1 MSTLRIA
8 TRRSALALW
17 QAEHV
22 ADLLRAA
29 HPGVAVEL
37 VPMSTQGDRILD
49 APLSKVGGKGLFT
62 KELEVAMREGR
73 ADLAV
78 HSCKDVPAE
87 LPADMV
93 LAAFLERE
101 DPRDAFVSNHHANLA
116 ALPVGARV
124 GTASLRRECQ
134 LRSRR
139 PDLVI
144 QSLRGNVNTRLAKLD
159 AGEHDAI
166 ILASAGLVRLGFG
179 RRIRAQIAPDDS
191 LPAVGQGTLALEC
204 RADDAD
210 AIARLAALAHA
221 PTVVRTRCERAFNAR
236 LKGGCQVPIAGYAE
250 ILPSDQGGGLRLRG
264 LVGAVDGSRIVRGE
278 LRGPLMDPEA
288 LGVALAERLLGEGA
302 DALLAAVGIDHS

>member
-22 ADLLRAA
+22 ADLLRTA
-29 HPGVAVEL
+29 HPGVTVEL
-37 VPMSTQGDRILD
+37 VPMSTQGDKILD
-49 APLSKVGGKGLFT
+49 TPLSKVGGKGLFT

-87 LPADMV
+87 LPDDMV

-116 ALPVGARV
+116 ALPAGARV

-134 LRSRR
+134 LRASR
-139 PDLVI
+139 PDLAI

-179 RRIRAQIAPDDS
+179 RRIRAQIAPEDS

-210 AIARLAALAHA
+210 AIARLKVLEHA
-221 PTVVRTRCERAFNAR
+221 RTAVRTRCERAFNHR

-250 ILPSDQGGGLRLRG
+250 LLPIDEGGGLRLRG

-278 LRGPLMDPEA
+278 QLGPLMQPEA
-288 LGVALAERLLGEGA
+288 LGIALAEQLLGEGA